1 MIRINIKPLSVNNAW
16 KGKRFR
22 TDEYKAYQKTLAYLL
37 PKINIPETPFEVV
50 YKFGFSSAL
59 SDWDN
64 PIKPTQ
70 DILASHYDFNDKH
83 IKKATVTTEQVSKGK
98 EYFEFE
104 IMHFTTN
111 N

>member
-1 MIRINIKPLSVNNAW
+1 MNRINIKPMSVNNAW

-22 TDEYKAYQKTLAYLL
+22 TDEYKAYQKIVAYLL
-37 PKINIPETPFEVV
+37 PKITIPETPFEVF
-50 YKFGFSSAL
+50 YKFGFSSAA

-70 DILASHYDFNDKH
+70 DILASHYGFNDKH
-83 IKKATVTTEQVSKGK
+83 IKKATVTTELVPKGQ

-104 IMHFTTN
+104 ILTLN
-111 N
+111 K